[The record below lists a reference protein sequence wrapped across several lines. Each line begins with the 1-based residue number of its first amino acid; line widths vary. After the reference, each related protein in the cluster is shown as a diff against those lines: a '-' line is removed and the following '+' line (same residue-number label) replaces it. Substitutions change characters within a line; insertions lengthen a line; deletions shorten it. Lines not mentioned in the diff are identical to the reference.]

1 MNESPAMSTLPT
13 GMTWRAG
20 ALALA
25 TLASLT
31 LAGCG
36 GGSKES
42 VVPTVSSATVRP
54 AGNLG
59 TGEGNGTYGQK
70 VVITVNGNA
79 LDQGITLLSSGCT
92 GMTRL
97 TAAPNES
104 GASTAFYE
112 CTVSSSGTV
121 QVGVLR
127 DASGILLSTV
137 PITVPDP
144 QVTLAIG
151 NGSSSLGNIVL
162 TLNPARAPI
171 TVRNFMDYVAAGFY
185 TGTVF
190 HRHSPNFVLQGG
202 GYAGPLAPTDT
213 SPTLKA
219 TNAAITLEDNAGL
232 SNLQGT
238 VAMART
244 NAPNSATSQFFFN
257 LVDNTFLDRTAS
269 ARGYAVFATIT
280 SGADVVTAMR
290 AATCVPYTAVLPA
303 GDCLPQPNLVIT
315 SATQTR

>member
-1 MNESPAMSTLPT
+1 MIGTDAMNTPLALLRTPAAALSL
-13 GMTWRAG
+13 A
-20 ALALA
+20 ALA
-25 TLASLT
+25 

-54 AGNLG
+54 AGSLG
-59 TGEGNGTYGQK
+59 SGEGNGTYGQK
-70 VVITVNGNA
+70 VIITVNGNA

-92 GMTRL
+92 GVTRL
-97 TAAPNES
+97 SAAPNES
-104 GASTAFYE
+104 TPSTAFYE
-112 CTVSSSGTV
+112 CTIASSGTV

-127 DASGILLSTV
+127 DSSGVVLTTV

-144 QVTLAIG
+144 QVTMTIG
-151 NGSSSLGNIVL
+151 NGTTTLGNVVL

-171 TVRNFMDYVAAGFY
+171 TVRNFMDYVASGFY
-185 TGTVF
+185 VGTVF

-202 GYAGPLAPTDT
+202 GYASPLAPTDA
-213 SPTLKA
+213 SPALKT
-219 TNAAITLEDNAGL
+219 TNPAIALEDNAGL

-257 LVDNTFLDRTAS
+257 LVDNTFLDRTPT
-269 ARGYAVFATIT
+269 ARGYAVFATVT
-280 SGADVVTAMR
+280 SGADVITAMR
-290 AATCVPYTAVLPA
+290 AATCVPYTALLPA

-315 SATQTR
+315 ATTQTR